1 MSKRKR
7 RRRHQDRSGQS
18 EGRGERGAERPE
30 LSATNRMD
38 DVMPSSRSGSR
49 SRNQA
54 DLLVLALVL
63 LVIAGVLNWQRMHS
77 ESLPP
82 AVDFPEEPLVVRPL
96 TTPSSGDGRM
106 FTELPATRT
115 NIDMVHPISLDHPQA
130 YLYFSS
136 PASGGTAIGD
146 VNGDGRPDLFIASGP
161 GRNRLYLQTEEP
173 FRFVDATATAG
184 VDGGEAWG
192 CGATMVDVNADG
204 RLDIFVANY
213 DAPNQLFINL
223 GDGRFRDDAIDYGL
237 NITDASLEGVFADYD
252 GDSWLDLYLLTYR
265 YENPDGMP
273 LEPPIVEVGGQKKI
287 LEKLA
292 KFYEVTNDSIGYG
305 TVGRSDGLLRN
316 NGDGTFS
323 DVTEPAGIYGPGHG
337 QSATWW
343 DFNLDGHVDLHVG
356 NDFNDPDRLYRN
368 NGDGTFTDVIREAVP
383 HVTWFSMGAD
393 FGDLNEDGL
402 PDLLSSDMSS
412 TTHFKQKTTMGSM
425 GSNIDFLTR
434 AVPRQYMR
442 NALLL
447 GTGTTRFREAA
458 YLTGLD
464 STDWTWSVKLGDFDC
479 DGRNDVFIT
488 NGSVRS
494 FTDSDRVL
502 TLSERRGK
510 TEWDLYKDTEP
521 LREKNMAFR
530 NDGNL
535 NFTDVGALWGVDKL
549 GVSMSSAY
557 GDLDGDGD
565 LDLVVANIDEPVSV
579 YRNDSQQ
586 GTRLT
591 IRLHGLGGNRFG
603 VGARVKVNDGKSEQ
617 IAEMQPSRGFLAS
630 NQPIVHFAFSDAK
643 TTNVEVT
650 WPGGHVQR
658 FDGVATNQHLEIT
671 EVRGSHAE
679 PPASVAPMF
688 ETRNASPT
696 LNHIENEFDDYARQ
710 PLLPHRMSRLGRAM
724 ASGDFDGDGMMDY
737 FLGGAAGQA
746 GMVAL
751 SRNGQL
757 VLSEQPALESDRASE
772 DMGAMWLDVDGDGD
786 QDLIVASGGN
796 EHEQGSAEQSLRCY
810 LNSGDGT
817 LVATTDRLPDIRTS
831 CGPLAAADFD
841 SDGDV
846 DLFVGGRQIPGKYPL
861 PGMSYLL
868 VNENGR
874 FVDATD
880 RIASSL
886 RDAGMV
892 TGSIWT
898 DVDNDRDL
906 DLMLTVEWGSVRLF
920 ANDAGMLRDAT
931 SDAGLSANRGWW
943 TGISGADL
951 DGDGD
956 VDYVVTNLGTNTKY
970 HASDEHPFRLFYGD
984 FEGNGEPRLVEA
996 EYEDGT
1002 LFPVRGKSC
1011 STRAIPSLAQKF
1023 TTYRDFATASLQEI
1037 YAPTRLDESYQVSA
1051 NWLESAV
1058 LLNDGSGRFS
1068 WLPLPVDAQLSPC
1081 FGAVLTE
1088 LNGDGISDCL
1098 LVQNFFSPQP
1108 ETGNFDGGLGCV
1120 LLGLGD
1126 GQFRSVP
1133 VAESGVIIPEDGA
1146 AVVMTDLGESGV
1158 PGFLVATNDSVVK
1171 DVANTSPKATRE
1183 NLLQVVFAV
1192 GSSSEVAGAKLDL
1205 SHEGRRQTCEL
1216 HAGSGYLSQQPPM
1229 AFFAMPK
1236 DTSGTLR
1243 VIFVDGSEKEMAI
1256 GANQRRIVID

>member
-7 RRRHQDRSGQS
+7 RRKQQERSGQS
-18 EGRGERGAERPE
+18 TDRDRRGADQPE
-30 LSATNRMD
+30 
-38 DVMPSSRSGSR
+38 PSSASPVGEGGTPEPSGAR
-49 SRNQA
+49 KKNQRV
-54 DLLVLALVL
+54 LLVLALAL
-63 LVIAGVLNWQRMHS
+63 LVTAGIMNWQRVQR
-77 ESLPP
+77 ESLPEAVAFP
-82 AVDFPEEPLVVRPL
+82 AETLVVRPL
-96 TTPSSGDGRM
+96 AERSSGNDQM
-106 FTELPATRT
+106 FTELPASRT
-115 NIDMVHPISLDHPQA
+115 NIDMVHPIRLDHPKA

-136 PASGGTAIGD
+136 PASGGTAVGD

-161 GRNRLYLQTEEP
+161 DRNRLYLQTEEP
-173 FRFVDATATAG
+173 FRFTDATDTAG
-184 VDGGEAWG
+184 VAGGEAWA
-192 CGATMVDVNADG
+192 CGATMVDINGDG
-204 RLDIFVANY
+204 WLDIFVANY
-213 DAPNQLFINL
+213 DSPNQLFINL

-237 NITDASLEGVFADYD
+237 NITDASLEGVFADFD
-252 GDSWLDLYLLTYR
+252 HDSWLDLYLLTYR

-273 LEPPIVEVGGQKKI
+273 LTAPVMEVDGEKKI
-287 LEKLA
+287 REDLA
-292 KFYEVTNDSIGYG
+292 KFYEVTNDAIGYG

-323 DVTEPAGIYGPGHG
+323 NVTEQAGIYGPGHG

-343 DFNLDGHVDLHVG
+343 DYNLDGHVDLHVG

-368 NGDGTFTDVIREAVP
+368 NGDGTFTDVVREAVP
-383 HVTWFSMGAD
+383 HITWFSMGAD
-393 FGDLNEDGL
+393 FGDLNGDGL

-425 GSNIDFLTR
+425 GNNIEFLTT

-447 GTGTTRFREAA
+447 GTGTSRFREAA

-479 DGRNDVFIT
+479 DGRTDVFIT

-502 TLSERRGK
+502 KLSERRGK

-535 NFTDVGALWGVDKL
+535 SFKDVGSLWGVDKL

-565 LDLVVANIDEPVSV
+565 LDLIVANVDEPVSV
-579 YRNDSQQ
+579 YRNDSQK
-586 GTRLT
+586 GSRLT

-603 VGARVKVNDGKSEQ
+603 VGARVKVNDGSSEQ
-617 IAEMQPSRGFLAS
+617 HAEMQPSRGFLAS
-630 NQPIVHFAFSDAK
+630 NQPIVHFAFADAE
-643 TTNVEVT
+643 TTDIEVV
-650 WPGGHVQR
+650 WPSGNVQR
-658 FDGVATNQHLEIT
+658 FANVKTNQHVEIT
-671 EVRGSHAE
+671 EQPGSRLEQPVR
-679 PPASVAPMF
+679 PVPMF
-688 ETRNASPT
+688 ETRNAAPT
-696 LNHIENEFDDYARQ
+696 LNHAENDFDDYALQ
-710 PLLPHRMSRLGRAM
+710 PLLPHRMSRLGRGM
-724 ASGDFDGDGMMDY
+724 AAGDFDGDGVMDY

-746 GMVAL
+746 GMVVL

-757 VLSEQPALESDRASE
+757 VLSEQPALEQDRGSE
-772 DMGAMWLDVDGDGD
+772 DMGAVWLDVDSDGD

-796 EHEQGSAEQSLRCY
+796 EHEQGSVEQTLRCY
-810 LNSGDGT
+810 LNDGDGK
-817 LVATTDRLPDIRTS
+817 LVATTDLLPDLRTS

-841 SDGDV
+841 ADGDV
-846 DLFVGGRQIPGKYPL
+846 DLFVGGRQVPGKYPL
-861 PGMSYLL
+861 PGTSYLL
-868 VNENGR
+868 LNENGR
-874 FVDATD
+874 YVDATD
-880 RIASSL
+880 SIASLL
-886 RDAGMV
+886 RDVGMV

-906 DLMLTVEWGSVRLF
+906 DLMLTLEWGNVRMF
-920 ANDAGMLRDAT
+920 VNENGVLRDAT
-931 SDAGLSANRGWW
+931 SAAGLSANRGWW
-943 TGISGADL
+943 TGISAADL

-956 VDYVVTNLGTNTKY
+956 VDYIVTNLGTNTKY

-1011 STRAIPSLAQKF
+1011 STSAIPSLAQKF
-1023 TTYRDFATASLQEI
+1023 TTYKDFATASLQEI
-1037 YAPTRLDESYQVSA
+1037 YAPTRLEESYQVSA

-1058 LLNDGSGRFS
+1058 LLNDGSGRFT
-1068 WLPLPVDAQLSPC
+1068 WLSLPAEVQLSPS

-1088 LNGDGISDCL
+1088 LNGDGIPDCL
-1098 LVQNFFSPQP
+1098 LAQNFFSPQP
-1108 ETGNFDGGLGCV
+1108 ETGNMDGGLGCV

-1133 VAESGVIIPEDGA
+1133 VDESGVVIPEDA
-1146 AVVMTDLGESGV
+1146 TSVVMTDLRGNGV
-1158 PGFLVATNDSVVK
+1158 PEFLVATNDGVVK
-1171 DVANTSPKATRE
+1171 DVANTSSAATRE
-1183 NLLQVVFAV
+1183 KLLQVVFAV
-1192 GSSSEVAGAKLDL
+1192 GSSSEVAGTQLVFESGD
-1205 SHEGRRQTCEL
+1205 RRQACEI

-1229 AFFAMPK
+1229 AFFAMPAGV
-1236 DTSGTLR
+1236 SGTLR
-1243 VIFVDGSEKEMAI
+1243 ATFVDGREKEIAV
-1256 GANQRRIVID
+1256 GSDQRRIVIE